1 MTTTKKDGTRQTTE
15 RKLTIMTYNVNG
27 LFEDKKRQQIFQNV
41 EIKKCP
47 NYSTTGN
54 TFQ

>member
-15 RKLTIMTYNVNG
+15 RKLTIMTCNVNG
-27 LFEDKKRQQIFQNV
+27 LFEDKKRQIFQNV